1 MDINKLKTFLTVS
14 KSGSFKSAAEKLFLS
29 PRAVSKQMDQ
39 IENELGVELFNRNKN
54 STELNATGRQF
65 IVTAQDIVNS
75 YNDALTRIQAVD
87 NIPENKLQVGFS
99 SMNQATILQKTFL
112 PYMTK
117 NPNIKI
123 ELKEESGKRLV
134 NLIDRDALD
143 FAVTPFYAID
153 QDIENFSMV
162 KSIKLV
168 EGELLVGIS
177 RANPLSN
184 GDTISLKQIKG
195 MKLLYY
201 SSSDSIYLRDVFFKK
216 FEGYFEKEQ
225 INRVSSLEQ
234 RDMLVASNNGIGFY
248 PSPLLKKEQS
258 QNPMVKFLRISDD
271 VNKYYASTFLYN
283 KNNKNPILKKL
294 VNELSK

>member
-39 IENELGVELFNRNKN
+39 IENELGVELFSRNKN
-54 STELNATGRQF
+54 STELNSTGKQF

-75 YNDALTRIQAVD
+75 YNDALTRIQTVD
-87 NIPENKLQVGFS
+87 NTPENKLQVGFS
-99 SMNQATILQKTFL
+99 SMNQATILQTMFL
-112 PYMTK
+112 PYMIK
-117 NPNIKI
+117 NPDIKV

-134 NLIDRDALD
+134 NLIKRDALD
-143 FAVTPFYAID
+143 FAVTPFYAIE
-153 QDIENFSMV
+153 QDTDDFEMV
-162 KSIKLV
+162 KSIKLA
-168 EGELLVGIS
+168 EGELLLGIS
-177 RANPLSN
+177 RINPLSEA
-184 GDTISLKQIKG
+184 DSISLKQVKD

-216 FEGYFEKEQ
+216 FTGYFERDQ
-225 INRVSSLEQ
+225 ISRVSSLEQ
-234 RDMLVASNNGIGFY
+234 RDMLVATNNGIGFY
-248 PSPLLKKEQS
+248 PSPLFNKEKS
-258 QNPMVKFLRISDD
+258 QNPMIKFLKINDD

-294 VNELSK
+294 VTELSK